1 MEEKTYGQAIGNA
14 SSSDEIVKDVTK
26 VLKKVSVGAL
36 ESNDVTLPGVGGND
50 GIYNASTIDGTNESS
65 ENNSKFKVCTTTS
78 LAKPSI
84 WTRIKNVLCSDITVE
99 LTPYQQKVEDEI
111 NNFLHKEI
119 TWESVKSFWTQEIKI
134 TY

>member
-36 ESNDVTLPGVGGND
+36 ESDNVTLPGVGENGD
-50 GIYNASTIDGTNESS
+50 IYNASENKSTES
-65 ENNSKFKVCTTTS
+65 NSKFKVCTTTS

-111 NNFLHKEI
+111 NAFLHKEI